1 VSRRRTLAARI
12 PDPALRRLALQAL
25 EQKRGNLEGAA
36 AFAALVPRAS
46 RSHVV
51 DALVGC
57 QTICDYLDLL
67 SEQPSRDPV
76 RNGNHLHK
84 ALIVA
89 TTPGESHC
97 DYYLHHGH
105 SDDGGYLRALVESV
119 RGSLMALPRLSL
131 ISEPMR
137 RATGRIVAY
146 QSFNHGDK
154 SGSYE
159 SFQRWA
165 SAETCSTTGL
175 RWWETGAG
183 AGSTM
188 TLFVL
193 IAAAADPS
201 LRQCDIAAIENAYF
215 PWIGALH
222 SLLDSL
228 VDHDEDIAT
237 GERGLIDC
245 YPSPLDAANRM
256 STIADEA
263 LDRATAL
270 PCGRR
275 HALILAAMTGFYLC
289 ELHSSV
295 SPHAQLIAP
304 SVLDAIG
311 ELATPAMAILG
322 ARRSL
327 RAAAPGAG
335 GTWLRSLPVP
345 RSLLPERLRFLP
357 EAPAPAQT
365 HLESQVPDF
374 PLFFSPDSR
383 HDSRA
388 TRTDAHSVQCPF
400 GPVPSG
406 GAGGP
411 PTNAQCSRLWAGP
424 SFGISPAAR
433 PLMRSL
439 SHASQVHLASLG
451 SVSCALLGAALW
463 RCVVVL
469 ALLAPFSYAE
479 SFHPHNRTSADR
491 ALGIW

>member
-1 VSRRRTLAARI
+1 MLAARI
-12 PDPALRRLALQAL
+12 PDPALRRLAIEAL

-36 AFAALVPRAS
+36 AFAALVGRAS

-57 QTICDYLDLL
+57 QAICDYLDLL
-67 SEQPSRDPV
+67 CEQPNRDPV
-76 RNGNHLHK
+76 RNGNRLHR

-97 DYYLHHGH
+97 DYYLHHAH

-119 RGSLMALPRLSL
+119 RRSLTALPRLSL

-137 RATGRIVAY
+137 RTTGRIVAY

-159 SFQRWA
+159 SFERWA
-165 SAETCSTTGL
+165 SAETRSTTGL

-201 LRQCDIAAIENAYF
+201 LRECDMVAIENAYF

-245 YPSPLDAANRM
+245 YPSPLDAARRM
-256 STIADEA
+256 STIAGEA
-263 LDRATAL
+263 LHRASAL
-270 PCGRR
+270 PQGRR
-275 HALILAAMTGFYLC
+275 HALILAAMTSFYLC
-289 ELHSSV
+289 ELHRSA

-304 SVLDAIG
+304 SVLEAIG
-311 ELATPAMAILG
+311 GLAVPAMAILG
-322 ARRSL
+322 ARRSVRGAAAGTAGAWLRLL
-327 RAAAPGAG
+327 RAPLAGA
-335 GTWLRSLPVP
+335 S
-345 RSLLPERLRFLP
+345 
-357 EAPAPAQT
+357 A

-374 PLFFSPDSR
+374 PLFFSLQSR
-383 HDSRA
+383 HDSCA
-388 TRTDAHSVQCPF
+388 GGIDAHSVQCPF
-400 GPVPSG
+400 GPLPSG
-406 GAGGP
+406 GARGP
-411 PTNAQCSRLWAGP
+411 SANAQCSRLWTGP
-424 SFGISPAAR
+424 SFAIRPAMR
-433 PLMRSL
+433 SLMRSL
-439 SHASQVHLASLG
+439 SQAPEGHLASLG

-463 RCVVVL
+463 RCVVVV
-469 ALLAPFSYAE
+469 ALLAPFSYAK
-479 SFHPHNRTSADR
+479 SPHSHNRPSAD
-491 ALGIW
+491 